1 MKASIS
7 DWGERPISSGG
18 KSILTGD
25 RWVYRQVRSLSGE
38 VDPHISLLPLKSRK
52 E

>member
-18 KSILTGD
+18 KSMLTGD
-25 RWVYRQVRSLSGE
+25 RWVYHQVYSLK
-38 VDPHISLLPLKSRK
+38 VDLHISLRP
-52 E
+52 